1 MKHTYKVSDL
11 GVEGVSVLSENE
23 DSQSLFYSTAQFWLN
38 VLLYSKFWLN
48 VLLYS
53 ITTSCFLTAVSFNRE
68 FDIRTQT
75 AYKREKPELNIIY
88 TCWIAI

>member
-23 DSQSLFYSTAQFWLN
+23 DSQSLFYSTAQ
-38 VLLYSKFWLN
+38 FWLN